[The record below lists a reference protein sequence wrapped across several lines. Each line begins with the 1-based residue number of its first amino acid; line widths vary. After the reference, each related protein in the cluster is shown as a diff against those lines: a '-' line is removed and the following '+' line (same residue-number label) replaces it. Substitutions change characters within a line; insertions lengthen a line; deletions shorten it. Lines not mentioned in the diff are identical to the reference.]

1 MNRSLT
7 TVAVLCTAGLAL
19 SAHAQQVGPSAG
31 GYAPYVVP
39 TAPGV
44 ITQSLI
50 SSQSNGTFNGNPLAP
65 IDYVNLDNPS
75 GPRFQLQGIPD
86 GMGQYDNGDGTFTLL
101 VNHELGA
108 TQGNVRAHGGT
119 GATVSQWRINKTT
132 REVLGGRDMIRS
144 YTPNPLDTGTS
155 NTVTNFARF
164 CSGDLAQQSAY
175 QWNGFGTSERIY
187 TKGEETGSEGRGI
200 ATVVSTGRSY
210 NIPHTGKFSWENA
223 VSNPFAQRKT
233 IMAGLDD
240 SGDGQVYF
248 YEGMKKATGT
258 GANPIDDA
266 GLVGGNL
273 LGLRIPALNNNSNSG
288 TTNRESG
295 SVAAS
300 SFSGTRFEMHNFGD
314 VSSITGAALEA
325 ASDTNQVTQFARA
338 EDGAWNPNSPNQ
350 FFFVTTSSSRLFRAT
365 FDDITNPA
373 AGGRID
379 VLFDNPTGNA
389 NLPQASDNITVV
401 NGLDGKT
408 HVLIQED
415 GGAGT
420 DDIWLYTVEDNSLLK
435 VATHNSGYSFNGIA
449 ESSGIIPAFDTLGM
463 GWFII
468 NTQSHDGSSV
478 ANAEGGQVM
487 TLFIPQV
494 IPAPGAIALLGMGGA
509 LACRRRRTR

>member
-1 MNRSLT
+1 MIRNVT
-7 TVAVLCTAGLAL
+7 TVAVLCAAGLAI

-31 GYAPYVVP
+31 GYTPYVVP
-39 TAPGV
+39 VAPGV

-50 SSQSNGTFNGNPLAP
+50 SSRSNGTFNGVALAP
-65 IDYVNLDNPS
+65 VDYVNLDNPS
-75 GPRFQLQGIPD
+75 GPRFELQGIPD
-86 GMGQYDNGDGTFTLL
+86 GMGQYDNGDGTLTLL

-119 GATVSQWRINKTT
+119 GATVSQWIVNKST
-132 REVLGGRDMIRS
+132 RQVIGGRDMIRS
-144 YTPNPLDTGTS
+144 YTPNPLDTGTT

-187 TKGEETGSEGRGI
+187 TTGEESGSEGRGI
-200 ATVVSTGRSY
+200 GTVVSTGRSY
-210 NIPHTGKFSWENA
+210 NMPHTGKFSWENA
-223 VSNPFAQRKT
+223 VANPFAQRKT
-233 IMAGLDD
+233 ILAGLDD

-248 YEGMKKATGT
+248 YEGQKKVSGT

-273 LGLRIPALNNNSNSG
+273 LGMRIPLLNNNSNGG
-288 TTNRESG
+288 TTNRES
-295 SVAAS
+295 AATPAS
-300 SFSGTRFEMHNFGD
+300 SFSGSRFEMHNFGD
-314 VSSITGAALEA
+314 VSSISGATLESQ
-325 ASDTNQVTQFARA
+325 SDTNQVTQFARA

-350 FFFVTTSSSRLFRAT
+350 FFFVTTSTSRLFRAT

-379 VLFDNPTGNA
+379 VMFDNPSQNA
-389 NLPQASDNITVV
+389 NAPQASDNMTVV

-415 GGAGT
+415 GGSGT
-420 DDIWLYTVEDNSLLK
+420 DDIWLFTVEDNTLLK
-435 VATHNSGYSFNGIA
+435 VATHDTQYSFSGGA
-449 ESSGIIPAFDTLGM
+449 ESSGIIPAFDTLGP
-463 GWFII
+463 GWFFI
-468 NTQSHDGSSV
+468 NTQSHDGSSA

-487 TLFIPQV
+487 TIFIPQV
-494 IPAPGAIALLGMGGA
+494 IPAPSA
-509 LACRRRRTR
+509 LAALGLGGLLAARRRRTR

>member
-1 MNRSLT
+1 MTRSLT
-7 TVAVLCTAGLAL
+7 TVAVLCTAGLAVT
-19 SAHAQQVGPSAG
+19 AHAQFVGPSAG
-31 GYAPYVVP
+31 GQTPYVVP

-44 ITQSLI
+44 ITRSLI
-50 SSQSNGTFNGNPLAP
+50 SNQTNATYNGMPLAP
-65 IDYVNLDNPS
+65 VDYANLDDPNA
-75 GPRFQLQGIPD
+75 RFELQGIPD
-86 GMGQYDNGDGTFTLL
+86 GMGQFDNGDGTFTLL

-108 TQGNVRAHGGT
+108 TQGNVRSHGGT
-119 GATVSQWRINKTT
+119 GASISQWKINKATGA
-132 REVLGGRDMIRS
+132 VLGGRDLIRS
-144 YTPNPLDTGTS
+144 YQADPLNNASTA
-155 NTVTNFARF
+155 VTNFGRF
-164 CSGDLAQQSAY
+164 CSADLAAQSAY
-175 QWNGFGTSERIY
+175 QFQGFGTSERIF
-187 TKGEETGSEGRGI
+187 TTGEEIGSEGRGT
-200 ATVVSTGRSY
+200 ATVVSTGRTY
-210 NIPHTGKFSWENA
+210 NLPHTGKFSWENA
-223 VSNPFAQRKT
+223 VSSPFAQRKT

-248 YEGMKKATGT
+248 YVGEKKATGT

-295 SVAAS
+295 AVAAS

-379 VLFDNPTGNA
+379 VMFDNATQSNDA
-389 NLPQASDNITVV
+389 PQSSDNITVV

-415 GGAGT
+415 GGTGT

-435 VATHNSGYSFNGIA
+435 VATHDSGYSFAAGA

-468 NTQSHDGSSV
+468 NTQAGGTATNP
-478 ANAEGGQVM
+478 ANVTGGQVM

-509 LACRRRRTR
+509 LAGRRRRTR